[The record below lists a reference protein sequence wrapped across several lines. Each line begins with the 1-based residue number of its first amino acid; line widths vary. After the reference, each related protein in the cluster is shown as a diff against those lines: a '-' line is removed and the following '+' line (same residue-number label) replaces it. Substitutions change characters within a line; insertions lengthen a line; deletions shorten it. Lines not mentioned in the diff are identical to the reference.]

1 MIWTKSRD
9 RFGNQTKYAITNGT
23 HTIAKY
29 KVDDKFTYVVFRKG
43 KNAARLGQ
51 FNNAHD
57 AKLEAVEDLK
67 RNAAN
72 KNTK

>member
-29 KVDDKFTYVVFRKG
+29 KVDGKFTYVVFRKG

-51 FNNAHD
+51 FNNSHD
-57 AKLEAVEDLK
+57 AKIEAATDLEL
-67 RNAAN
+67 NA
-72 KNTK
+72 KN